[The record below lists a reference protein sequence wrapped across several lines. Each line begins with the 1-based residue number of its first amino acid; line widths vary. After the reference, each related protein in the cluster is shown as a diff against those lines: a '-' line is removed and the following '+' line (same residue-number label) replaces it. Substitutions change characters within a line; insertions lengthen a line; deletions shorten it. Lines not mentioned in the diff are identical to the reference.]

1 MNGSESPFEIEEEAM
16 PRKILVTG
24 AGSGL
29 GEGAAIGM
37 ARDGHDVIAAA
48 QTWPQVTA
56 LRAKSDALGLPTL
69 RAEKLD
75 LLDPYDVARACGWN
89 FDILV
94 NNAGIG
100 EGGPIAEIPLDLVRR
115 NFEVNVF
122 APLALT
128 QRVVKKWIVAGIH
141 GKIVFVSSMG
151 GLFSPPGFSAYAAT
165 KHALEAI
172 AEAMQEELRPF
183 GVQVQ
188 TINPGAYLTGFNE
201 TMSENAFRWLD
212 DAVNFTKREMMR
224 GMANGLI
231 GDARGRLD
239 PSDII
244 AKMVEVIP
252 ASRGK
257 FRNIHPPIVE
267 DALKSHQDEMFK
279 REI

>member
-1 MNGSESPFEIEEEAM
+1 MLCLHLKEEAM
-16 PRKILVTG
+16 GRKILITG

-29 GEGAAIGM
+29 GEGTAIGL
-37 ARDGHDVIAAA
+37 ARNGHEVIATA

-56 LRAKSDALGLPTL
+56 LRLKAKGLALPTL
-69 RAEKLD
+69 RVEKLD
-75 LLDPYDVARACGWN
+75 LLDPYDVTRACNWN

-128 QRVVKKWIVAGIH
+128 QSVVKGWVAHAIH
-141 GKIVFVSSMG
+141 GKVVFVSSMG

-172 AEAMQEELRPF
+172 AESMQEELRPF
-183 GVQVQ
+183 NIQVQ

-201 TMSENAFRWLD
+201 AMAENAFRWLD
-212 DAVNFTKREMMR
+212 DDVNFTKRDMMHD
-224 GMANGLI
+224 MADGLI
-231 GDARGRLD
+231 GNEQGRLD
-239 PSDII
+239 PSDMI

-257 FRNIHPPIVE
+257 FRNIYPRIIE
-267 DALKSHQDEMFK
+267 DALKSHQSETFQ